1 MANGDGVNG
10 KLDAL
15 SGKVDGVASSVDE
28 IKTILVGNT
37 KNPDSS
43 GLLERV
49 RIIEKWIKRRTWQEG
64 IVIAQTMAL
73 VFIIIRYIIL
83 PK

>member
-1 MANGDGVNG
+1 MSNDTDG

-15 SGKVDGVASSVDE
+15 SGKVDGVASTVDE

-37 KNPDSS
+37 KNPDSQ

-49 RIIEKWIKRRTWQEG
+49 RTIEKWIKRRTWQEG

-73 VFIIIRYIIL
+73 VFIIVRYIIL

>member
-1 MANGDGVNG
+1 MSNDTNG
-10 KLDAL
+10 KLDEL
-15 SGKVDGVASSVDE
+15 TGKVDVIADTVVE
-28 IKTILVGNT
+28 IKTILVGDT
-37 KNPDSS
+37 KNPDAQ

-64 IVIAQTMAL
+64 IVIAQTFAL

-83 PK
+83 PR

>member
-1 MANGDGVNG
+1 MGNNDVNV

-15 SGKVDGVASSVDE
+15 SEEVGGVASTVDE

-37 KNPDSS
+37 KNPDSQ

-49 RIIEKWIKRRTWQEG
+49 RSIEKWIKRRTWQEG